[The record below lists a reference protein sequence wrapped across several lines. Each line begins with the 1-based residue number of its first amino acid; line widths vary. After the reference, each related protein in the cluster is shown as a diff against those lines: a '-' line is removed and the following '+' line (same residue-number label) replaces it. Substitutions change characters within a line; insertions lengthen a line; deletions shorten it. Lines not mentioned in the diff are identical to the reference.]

1 MEKHANEP
9 RVHRTSSVLWLAQS
23 DLSYESEC
31 VGCKWSLCADGVYSF
46 SAFVMVL
53 HEEQIS
59 LPSPSSVRKPVLGL
73 LQNSVGL
80 TLFILYT

>member
-9 RVHRTSSVLWLAQS
+9 WVHRTSYVLWLAQS
-23 DLSYESEC
+23 DLSHESEC

-46 SAFVMVL
+46 SVFLMVL

-59 LPSPSSVRKPVLGL
+59 AFTEFSEKACSGP
-73 LQNSVGL
+73 LQNSIGL